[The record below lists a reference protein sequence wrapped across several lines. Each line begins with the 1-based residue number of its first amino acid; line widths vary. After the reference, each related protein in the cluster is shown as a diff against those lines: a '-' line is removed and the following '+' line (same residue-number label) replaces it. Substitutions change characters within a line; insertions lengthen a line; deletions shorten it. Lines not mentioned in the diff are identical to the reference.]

1 MLEDNPSD
9 RIVIFADASANWVV
23 AGLRQI
29 ERIIFA
35 IEEAAAADDGL
46 SLHSVDVVWAS
57 ELPAAAR
64 RLPARRPADRFA
76 IREMDAANF
85 EANERCLCLT
95 TRLLVVRGGMSQ
107 LLSELAR
114 TSDLATA

>member
-35 IEEAAAADDGL
+35 IEGAAAADDGL
-46 SLHSVDVVWAS
+46 SLPSLDVVWAS

-64 RLPARRPADRFA
+64 RLPARRSADRFA
-76 IREMDAANF
+76 IREMDTADF
-85 EANERCLCLT
+85 EPNERCLCLT

-107 LLSELAR
+107 L
-114 TSDLATA
+114 